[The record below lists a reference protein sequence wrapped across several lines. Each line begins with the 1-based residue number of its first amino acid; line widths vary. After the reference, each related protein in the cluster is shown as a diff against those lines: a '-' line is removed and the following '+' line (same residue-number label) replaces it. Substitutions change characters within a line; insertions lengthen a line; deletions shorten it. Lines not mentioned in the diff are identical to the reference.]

1 MKDFKRIVNQQ
12 RHRVYTYASYM
23 LCNQEEAEDATQEV
37 LVRLWRH
44 WGELDEKTVAAWL
57 IRVARN
63 ACIDRLRSRRARNLR
78 VAAGGG
84 DGTIEGVSMAPAPD
98 EIVEARELRDQ
109 IQLALTRIDEPYRSL
124 IIMREIQDMTYNEIS
139 ESMDLPL
146 NTVKSYIHR
155 GRRALRDALK
165 EIVNFDRV

>member
-1 MKDFKRIVNQQ
+1 MKDFQRIVNQQ
-12 RHRVYTYASYM
+12 RHRVYTYAYYM

-44 WGELDEKTVAAWL
+44 WNELNDQTVTAWL

-63 ACIDRLRSRRARNLR
+63 ACIDKLRRRRVHTLR
-78 VAAGGG
+78 VAVGGG
-84 DGTIEGVSMAPAPD
+84 DEAIEGVSTEPAPD
-98 EIVEARELRDQ
+98 AAAEASELREQ
-109 IQLALTRIDEPYRSL
+109 IRVALARIEEPYRSL

-155 GRRALRDALK
+155 GRRMLREALK
-165 EIVNFDRV
+165 EILKLDRV